1 MISYLTAM
9 GIIILIY
16 ALLAL
21 GLNLHFGY
29 TGLINF
35 GHVAFFAVG
44 AYTSAILTLSGWPIP
59 LGLAAATLLAGLSA
73 YPIGLATLRLR
84 EDYLAIVTLALS
96 EVVRLV
102 ALNEGWLTN
111 GPNGLA
117 GIPRPFASLGTGT
130 KELAYFALLLVIV
143 LVVFLIL
150 QRLGGSPFGRTLQA
164 IREDEDAVTALGKDV
179 YGFKMRSL
187 IIGAALAGLAGG
199 LYAHYIQFVVPEQ
212 FIPLVTFY
220 VWIAVILGGSGSNLG
235 AIVGT
240 VVLLTF
246 MEGTRFLGDFL
257 PSIDAGQIAA
267 LRFVVV
273 GLALILLI
281 RFRPQGLLGK
291 RVV

>member
-9 GIIILIY
+9 GIIVLIY

-44 AYTSAILTLSGWPIP
+44 AYTSAILTLGGWSIL
-59 LGLAAATLLAGLSA
+59 LGLVAATLLAGLAA

-96 EVVRLV
+96 EVVRLI
-102 ALNEGWLTN
+102 ALNEAWLTN

-130 KELAYFALLLVIV
+130 KELAYFALLLGIV
-143 LVVFLIL
+143 LLVFLIL
-150 QRLGGSPFGRTLQA
+150 KRLGGSPFGRTLQA

-187 IIGAALAGLAGG
+187 VIGASLAGLAGG

-220 VWIAVILGGSGSNLG
+220 VWIAVILGGSGSNVG
-235 AIVGT
+235 AIIGT

-257 PSIDAGQIAA
+257 PSIDASQIAA

-273 GLALILLI
+273 GLVLILLM

>member
-9 GIIILIY
+9 GIIVLIY

-44 AYTSAILTLSGWPIP
+44 AYTSAILTLGGWPIP
-59 LGLAAATLLAGLSA
+59 LGLVAATLLAGLAA

-96 EVVRLV
+96 EVVRLI
-102 ALNEGWLTN
+102 ALNEAWLTN

-117 GIPRPFASLGTGT
+117 GIPRPFASLGAGT
-130 KELAYFALLLVIV
+130 KEVAYFALLFGIV
-143 LVVFLIL
+143 LLVFLIL
-150 QRLGGSPFGRTLQA
+150 QRLGRSPFGRTLQA

-187 IIGAALAGLAGG
+187 IVGAALAGLAGG
-199 LYAHYIQFVVPEQ
+199 LYAHYIQYVVPEQ

-235 AIVGT
+235 AIIGT